1 MSTEPD
7 NPILLPHG
15 SQPTAGSIIFT
26 KILDWG
32 ESNKTLIWNVQFIH
46 REIRN
51 REYFQDQSSSISLL
65 LMASWRV
72 ICRTFPTNNLKHS
85 NCSMFAPSVFFFTAA
100 QLYFFLYE
108 PIFDKRLSISNNWKN
123 VIVYIYIH
131 FRLEASR
138 C

>member
-65 LMASWRV
+65 LIASWRV

-85 NCSMFAPSVFFFTAA
+85 ICSMFAPSVFFFTAA

-108 PIFDKRLSISNNWKN
+108 
-123 VIVYIYIH
+123 IVWAPCSLCICSGPKH
-131 FRLEASR
+131 FFVKVSR
-138 C
+138 RGSMNK